1 MSTATIISPMIMP
14 PNSLRPLLYH
24 LEAVGCRRIQS
35 HAEAAGRRI
44 QRPASMQVT
53 ILLPR
58 TRKRPQT
65 MFAPAFHV
73 TANKTRGTSP

>member
-24 LEAVGCRRIQS
+24 LEAVGC
-35 HAEAAGRRI
+35 RRI